1 MKFLFLLVLL
11 SIGCKLV
18 FGRWPWEWA
27 AGSARRQAEA
37 RARVLLGVRSGS
49 TREEVIEA
57 HRRLVVMVHPDKGG
71 TSEQVHEANAARDVL
86 LAALA
91 PSDPHQP

>member
-1 MKFLFLLVLL
+1 MKFLFLLALIVV
-11 SIGCKLV
+11 GFKLM
-18 FGRWPWEWA
+18 FGRWPWQWA
-27 AGSARRQAEA
+27 AGSARRQAES
-37 RARVLLGVRSGS
+37 RARVLLGLRSGA

-91 PSDPHQP
+91 PQDPR